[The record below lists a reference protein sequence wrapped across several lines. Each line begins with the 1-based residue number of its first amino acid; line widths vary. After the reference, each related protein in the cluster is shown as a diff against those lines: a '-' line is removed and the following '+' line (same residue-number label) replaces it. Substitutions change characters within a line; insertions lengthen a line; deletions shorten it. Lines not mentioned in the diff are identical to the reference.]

1 VLAELPFAGSP
12 FPVFA
17 DFLRMRRLPLELLP
31 LFVCPVLKQMVM
43 FRLLHDVS
51 HTCALILE
59 FSFEN

>member
-1 VLAELPFAGSP
+1 
-12 FPVFA
+12 
-17 DFLRMRRLPLELLP
+17 MRLLPLELLS
-31 LFVCPVLKQMVM
+31 LFLCPVFEQMVM